1 MLWRVEYGRKKANTM
16 AKSFD
21 KLRRKMPRARQASA
35 RARTDV
41 MIGQLALAEL
51 RRKLGVTQQQLAEV
65 LDIQQ
70 AAVSRIE
77 RRDDVL
83 LSSLAAYVQA
93 LGGELEVAA
102 RFGDRQL
109 RLSVAGD
116 SPEQERDRSKRALR
130 AA

>member
-1 MLWRVEYGRKKANTM
+1 M

-35 RARTDV
+35 RARTDA
-41 MIGQLALAEL
+41 MIVQLTLAEL
-51 RRKLGVTQQQLAEV
+51 RRKLGVTQQQLAEA

-77 RRDDVL
+77 RRDDLL

-109 RLSVAGD
+109 RLSVAGCA
-116 SPEQERDRSKRALR
+116 PEQERDRSKRALR